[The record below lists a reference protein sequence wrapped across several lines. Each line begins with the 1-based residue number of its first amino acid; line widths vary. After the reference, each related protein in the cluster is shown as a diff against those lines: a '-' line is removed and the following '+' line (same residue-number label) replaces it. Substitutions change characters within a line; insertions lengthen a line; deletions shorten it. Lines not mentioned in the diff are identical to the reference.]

1 MQIQDLVPILQVA
14 ITPVILHINISLA
27 ALKLEVGPIGSGNA

>member
-1 MQIQDLVPILQVA
+1 
-14 ITPVILHINISLA
+14 VILHINISLA